1 MVHNK
6 DHEWKKGYCK
16 NVWVLIRS
24 KNMKI
29 CQMKATY
36 VYDSFCAQNYIT
48 KTMNERNLKV

>member
-24 KNMKI
+24 KNMKF
-29 CQMKATY
+29 CQIKATY

-48 KTMNERNLKV
+48 KTMNERNLRV

>member
-29 CQMKATY
+29 CQIKATY

-48 KTMNERNLKV
+48 KTMNERNLRV